1 MRVGML
7 VWGRA
12 LLPVRRAK
20 LDLAV
25 PPHTNAA
32 LLHHTFTKP
41 LHFFTKL
48 YATFLVHL
56 GLHPQESK

>member
-1 MRVGML
+1 ML
-7 VWGRA
+7 VLETSCGDSRPRLSGR
-12 LLPVRRAK
+12 VQF
-20 LDLAV
+20 DLQRPA
-25 PPHTNAA
+25 
-32 LLHHTFTKP
+32 FTKP